1 MKQSISKNVVFVL
14 VIFAFLESNL
24 ILEVNDRA
32 ITFVT
37 SFKIFLRLFLLAL
50 GLYVEKLCIKKM
62 QFYKREITRLI
73 AVSSN
78 CRWSEERFGCN
89 TLFFLGPKL
98 KINITFYKMTS
109 LRGVTNYHLSF
120 VLSGFSCFFFG
131 RWGQQVN
138 HCLYPK
144 SFPLVVVREGEFK
157 KWFYISLWNRIK
169 GGDKKWINQT
179 IRPLLVSVVGS
190 DATFRVV

>member
-78 CRWSEERFGCN
+78 CR
-89 TLFFLGPKL
+89 
-98 KINITFYKMTS
+98 
-109 LRGVTNYHLSF
+109 
-120 VLSGFSCFFFG
+120 
-131 RWGQQVN
+131 
-138 HCLYPK
+138 
-144 SFPLVVVREGEFK
+144 
-157 KWFYISLWNRIK
+157 
-169 GGDKKWINQT
+169 
-179 IRPLLVSVVGS
+179 
-190 DATFRVV
+190 